1 MLLITPKRLRPVVVV
16 LRSRFKALLVCGL
29 IFASCN
35 GLAEQGQFLAQL
47 HAHTPAELS
56 RVLDRAEKWSEMHDG
71 YINQPIAV
79 VLHGSEANAFLKENY
94 LQYRSLVDQ
103 AAKLDAFNVVDIQI
117 CERWMG
123 NNEVSRDQIPPF
135 IDTVTY
141 GPQRIKSLIKAG
153 YQSF

>member
-1 MLLITPKRLRPVVVV
+1 LLLVILKPLLPAAAA
-16 LRSRFKALLVCGL
+16 LLSRFKL
-29 IFASCN
+29 IIIGGFMLASVMAFAEPE
-35 GLAEQGQFLAQL
+35 GFLAQIN
-47 HAHTPAELS
+47 AHTPAELS
-56 RVLDRAEKWSEMHDG
+56 RVLNRAEKWSEMHEG
-71 YINQPIAV
+71 YISQPIAV

-94 LQYRSLVDQ
+94 TQYRSLVDQ

-135 IDTVTY
+135 IDTVNY
-141 GPQRIKSLIKAG
+141 GPERIKSLIRAG